1 MNARHLGGYFV
12 DIICACLF
20 VASVALFSVLSV
32 FIVYLWI
39 DIPSTG
45 VYTGRWEH
53 MPVNYRFSTQCE
65 AE

>member
-1 MNARHLGGYFV
+1 M

-20 VASVALFSVLSV
+20 VASIAFFSALSV